1 MSSNI
6 QRDPDSTVEWPAKR
20 KRKTRKCEVI
30 KQLKVAGAAHTNQ
43 KGIHVPA
50 RSIGPNCGINIQKI
64 SALDLVLVIIK

>member
-30 KQLKVAGAAHTNQ
+30 KKLKVAGKAHTNH
-43 KGIHVPA
+43 KGIPVPA
-50 RSIGPNCGINIQKI
+50 RSTGTNCG
-64 SALDLVLVIIK
+64 